1 MTGNFGRANDGS
13 VMIVAAALALGA
25 APAPA
30 LSPAKLAGFYQ
41 IRTMEVG
48 GGLELRKD
56 GRFRY
61 ALAYGALDEDAEGTW
76 TFDGQSVLLTS
87 VPMPKEPAFEL
98 VTDSPAAPC
107 ALSISVDWSEVDW
120 ATAPDVL
127 ASYDGAPKELHF
139 LQSDEDGTLHP
150 EKCGVTMIMPIVP
163 MYDIPAE
170 PLQLSP
176 ATGHKLTLRFHPND
190 LGHVAFRDE
199 PLKIDGSSLLMERYD
214 REIRFVRVRP

>member
-1 MTGNFGRANDGS
+1 
-13 VMIVAAALALGA
+13 MIVLAALVALA
-25 APAPA
+25 VPVHAP
-30 LSPAKLAGFYQ
+30 SKAKLAGFYQ
-41 IRTMEVG
+41 IQTMEVG

-76 TFDGQSVLLTS
+76 TFDGQSVRLTS

-127 ASYDGAPKELHF
+127 ATYDGAPKELHF
-139 LQSDEDGTLHP
+139 LQADDDGTFHP
-150 EKCGVTMIMPIVP
+150 EKCVTMIMPIVP
-163 MYDIPAE
+163 MFDLPGE

-176 ATGHKLTLRFHPND
+176 ATGHKLSLRFHPND
-190 LGHVAFRDE
+190 LGHVAFRGE
-199 PLKIDGSSLLMERYD
+199 PLKVDGSGLLMERYD